1 MLVLPKINLSLN
13 FKKTQKNYKF
23 IVDKPIEVTEE
34 VYEYLSKNYNNKF
47 LKICPI
53 VNTVTNIFEDS
64 RNNLENSVIKDNN
77 DILNQL
83 VDFQN
88 ESKQA
93 DIKIIIEKAIE
104 QNVIVKNGA
113 YYKIEDQ
120 MCKGLNKVK
129 SLLEKDTELLNKV
142 SEKIN

>member
-1 MLVLPKINLSLN
+1 VLVLPKINLSLN